1 MLFHDSG
8 VRVKRG
14 ESELAATFA
23 FQKLEILPVESN
35 WTFQLLTEFAP
46 VFFITICICAP
57 DPQSL
62 TSFCETEST
71 PEDGVC
77 VGAGFG
83 EGYGVG
89 LAEGEGLG
97 DGYGVGLAD
106 GEGIAHVQPVPH
118 PPRMVA
124 FLGAGGAVF

>member
-1 MLFHDSG
+1 
-8 VRVKRG
+8 V
-14 ESELAATFA
+14 LAASFA

-62 TSFCETEST
+62 TSFCVTEST

-77 VGAGFG
+77 VGAGLG
-83 EGYGVG
+83 E
-89 LAEGEGLG
+89 
-97 DGYGVGLAD
+97 GYGVGLAD